1 MKTILALL
9 FSVILATGGEAVLEW
24 DPNPEPEVTGYRIH
38 YGTESGAYVTTKDA
52 GKVTTT
58 KIEDL
63 TAGTLY
69 YFVATAYDA
78 EGYESLPSN
87 EVSYTPPLTPL
98 TLTHDKAARALEWTD
113 TGGDP
118 KPPLLPRLYRIERT
132 SIEDDWSGADTQE
145 TEAKTLTLDD
155 IAPGTYWF
163 RITGLSRNGGPNT
176 EPSNVVR
183 VVILTPPGSLR
194 IAVEASSDMASWETI
209 RAFDLPASAPRGFF
223 RVAIAQPH
231 E

>member
-58 KIEDL
+58 KIEGL

-69 YFVATAYDA
+69 FFVATAYDA
-78 EGYESLPSN
+78 EGNESPPSN
-87 EVSYTPPLTPL
+87 EVSYTPPLSPL
-98 TLTHDKAARALEWTD
+98 TLTYDKKERALSWSDSRPAPE
-113 TGGDP
+113 
-118 KPPLLPRLYRIERT
+118 PPLLPLLYRIERT
-132 SIEDDWSGADTQE
+132 NVEDTWEAAISEE
-145 TEAKTLTLDD
+145 TEAKTLPL
-155 IAPGTYWF
+155 AGLEPGTYWF
-163 RITGLSRNGGPNT
+163 RVTGISRTGGPNT
-176 EPSNVVR
+176 EPSAVVR
-183 VVILTPPGSLR
+183 VVILTPPGTLR
-194 IAVEASSDMASWETI
+194 IALEGSSDMASWETLKI
-209 RAFDLPASAPRGFF
+209 FDVPASAPRGFF
-223 RVAIAQPH
+223 RVAIASH